1 MKNNSALLK
10 QESSNPFKEFF
21 ETPNEDLIP
30 TIQKSTIL
38 DLDSLQKKVFGEKDL
53 ELTALDKK
61 INRSLSGK
69 LKRKNN
75 EKIQNLF
82 LKMK

>member
-10 QESSNPFKEFF
+10 QESSNPFKEYF

-38 DLDSLQKKVFGEKDL
+38 DLDFITKKSFW
-53 ELTALDKK
+53 
-61 INRSLSGK
+61 
-69 LKRKNN
+69 
-75 EKIQNLF
+75 
-82 LKMK
+82 